1 MEVLTSK
8 EFINSVISLDK
19 FASVNNALKEYLD
32 KEVPTKIWLKW
43 KKQIL
48 NSEKKLIVTKG
59 ERLKNIDLYRKQF
72 GRFWW

>member
-32 KEVPTKIWLKW
+32 KEVPTKIWLK
-43 KKQIL
+43 
-48 NSEKKLIVTKG
+48 
-59 ERLKNIDLYRKQF
+59 
-72 GRFWW
+72 